1 MTNFEIQTYCQNER
15 RFNGVYSRN
24 NLTGKIKYGA
34 YVINLDQYSDTET
47 HWIVLYALNDNVTY
61 FDSFGVRH
69 IPKEI
74 KIFIEKSIVVT
85 NSFRIQAYSSVIC
98 GYFCIGFI
106 DFLLAGKTLKDF
118 TNLFSLN
125 SFKQNDDI
133 ILKYFLTFLTF
144 KYFFLM
150 FKK

>member
-1 MTNFEIQTYCQNER
+1 MTNFEIQMYCQNER

-34 YVINLDQYSDTET
+34 YVINLDYYSDNET

-61 FDSFGVRH
+61 FDSFAVRH

-106 DFLLAGKTLKDF
+106 DFLLGGKTLTDL
-118 TNLFSLN
+118 TNLFSPN
-125 SFKQNDDI
+125 NFKQNDDA

-144 KYFFLM
+144 NNFF
-150 FKK
+150 FNV

>member
-1 MTNFEIQTYCQNER
+1 MTNFEIQMYCQNER

-34 YVINLDQYSDTET
+34 YVINLDQYSDNET

-61 FDSFGVRH
+61 FDSFAVRH

-106 DFLLAGKTLKDF
+106 DFCLQAKP
-118 TNLFSLN
+118 
-125 SFKQNDDI
+125 
-133 ILKYFLTFLTF
+133 
-144 KYFFLM
+144 
-150 FKK
+150 